1 MTMDQAL
8 IRTEHRARVYKLLS
22 DCYQSP
28 DAEFPARV
36 RELSGLLN
44 ALHPEILLEVPNM
57 PDGLDDADDKGV
69 PDGTDASDG
78 SDVPDDSETRSFLEE
93 LKVEHAR
100 LFIGPFSLPVPPYG
114 SMYLDREEHL
124 MAESTKDVHQ
134 WYLSEGI
141 ETALKEM
148 PDHICIELE
157 FLYLL
162 IYREL
167 KAQEQTERSHDA
179 GREDRAGRPGGT
191 GHSQVARQKS
201 TADPATY
208 RDKQRRFLEQHPGRW
223 IPAFEKK
230 VREHTGSA
238 HTGSAHTGSA
248 LYRDLAA
255 ATRRFIAADLAELRR
270 DVSG

>member
-1 MTMDQAL
+1 MTTDQSPA
-8 IRTEHRARVYKLLS
+8 RTELRARVYKLLS

-28 DAEFPARV
+28 DAEFPERM

-44 ALHPEILLEVPNM
+44 TLHPDIRLEVPENETI
-57 PDGLDDADDKGV
+57 PDDAEA
-69 PDGTDASDG
+69 GT
-78 SDVPDDSETRSFLEE
+78 FLEQ

-114 SMYLDREEHL
+114 SMYLDEEEHL
-124 MAESTKDVHQ
+124 MAESTQDVHR

-141 ETALKEM
+141 ETAMKEM
-148 PDHICIELE
+148 PDHICVELE

-162 IYREL
+162 AYREQ
-167 KAQEQTERSHDA
+167 KAQEKAVRSNAAGHVDDTGRPDAA
-179 GREDRAGRPGGT
+179 GRANVAAPT
-191 GHSQVARQKS
+191 GAANPS
-201 TADPATY
+201 TY

-230 VREHTGSA
+230 VREHAGEA
-238 HTGSAHTGSA
+238 HALSA

-255 ATRRFIAADLAELRR
+255 ATHRFIAADLEELRR
-270 DVSG
+270 DASG